1 MLPAPHPSP
10 LAGTAREQAAATPHR
25 IETNM
30 TSAALAAPPPPTGEP
45 PRRRRG
51 AHRVLPGFN
60 LTLGYTLLYLSL
72 IVLIPLSAL
81 VIKTL
86 SMDWAEFWAAVT
98 APRVLASF
106 RLSFGASAVAAGVNV
121 VAGLLVAWVLVRY
134 RFPGKKLVDALVDL
148 PFALPTA
155 VAGIALTAILA
166 GNGWIGQWLEPHGI
180 QIAFQ
185 PAGVVV
191 ALIFI
196 GLPFVVRTVQPVLE
210 DTERELE
217 EAAACLGATRW
228 QTFWRVIF
236 PAIAPALLTGFAMAF
251 ARAVGEYGSVIFIA
265 GNMPMVSEIAPLVI
279 IGKLEQYDI
288 VGATAVASVMLL
300 ASFILLLLINGL
312 QAWQRKRIGA

>member
-1 MLPAPHPSP
+1 MSTVALPAPLSLPSP
-10 LAGTAREQAAATPHR
+10 ARRRTAR
-25 IETNM
+25 
-30 TSAALAAPPPPTGEP
+30 
-45 PRRRRG
+45 
-51 AHRVLPGFN
+51 RVLPGFN

-72 IVLIPLSAL
+72 VVLIPLSAL
-81 VIKTL
+81 VIHTF
-86 SMDWAEFWAAVT
+86 SMSWADFWTAVS
-98 APRVLASF
+98 APRVLAAF
-106 RLSFGASAVAAGVNV
+106 RLTFGASLIAASVNV

-134 RFPGKKLVDALVDL
+134 DFPAKKLVDALVDL

-166 GNGWIGQWLEPHGI
+166 GNGWIGQFLEPRGI
-180 QIAFQ
+180 QVAFQ
-185 PAGVVV
+185 PAGIVV

-210 DTERELE
+210 DSEKELE

-265 GNMPMVSEIAPLVI
+265 GNMPMVSEIAPLII
-279 IGKLEQYDI
+279 IGKLEQYD
-288 VGATAVASVMLL
+288 VAGATAVASVMLL
-300 ASFILLLLINGL
+300 ISFALLLLINAL
-312 QAWQRKRIGA
+312 QAWGRRRYGGMA